1 MPKNMIYKYDEK
13 KTRVRTLTA
22 SVFDG
27 TPVLDPG
34 DLRPAIAFTNSG
46 DITKTVTTSDI
57 PLGGGVSS
65 LTYAD
70 GGVGLSGHD
79 TVLAY
84 DGTWGLTVVSTGTT
98 PAPTT
103 TAQGTKVY
111 AIVSGTVI
119 TGLTLVSSG
128 NTFYGT
134 VDYPFDYTKIAGI
147 LPVRV
152 GS

>member
-1 MPKNMIYKYDEK
+1 MAKNLVYRYTDKL
-13 KTRVRTLTA
+13 TRVRTLAA
-22 SVFDG
+22 SVLSG
-27 TPVLDPG
+27 TAVLDPADG
-34 DLRPAIAFTNSG
+34 RPAVALTNSG

-79 TVLAY
+79 TTLAY
-84 DGTWGLTVVSTGTT
+84 DGTWDLPVAA
-98 PAPTT
+98 APTT
-103 TAQGTKVY
+103 TALGTKVY
-111 AIVSGTVI
+111 FTSGNVLS
-119 TGLTLVSSG
+119 LTATS

-134 VDYPFDYTKIAGI
+134 VDYPTDYTKRVGI
-147 LPVRV
+147 LPIRV